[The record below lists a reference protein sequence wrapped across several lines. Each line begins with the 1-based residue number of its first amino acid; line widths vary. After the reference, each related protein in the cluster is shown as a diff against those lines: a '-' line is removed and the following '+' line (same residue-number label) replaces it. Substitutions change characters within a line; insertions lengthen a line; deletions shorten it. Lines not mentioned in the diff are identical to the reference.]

1 MTSSA
6 TPASSPS
13 RVIIWL
19 AYTAAFLGVCG
30 HASSEFVVKLTAL
43 AGPEV
48 TVWRFMLGGL
58 ALIIVSML
66 VPSSRDL
73 WTPLK
78 RDFVP
83 IAGLS
88 IFGMTVGQFF
98 FHWALDFASV
108 VEVATLVTTM
118 PILVVFV
125 AKVVDGTTI
134 GKAKLFSGVGAFLGC
149 VFLLSDGF
157 ANQANATDS
166 NLIGLLMALGCAVI
180 GALYLVL
187 IKPYTGQYGAI
198 RMTTYTFVLGF
209 FAVWPVVGLVWGV
222 WVNPLDLF
230 ARSASEAGAII
241 ALGIWNTCIG
251 FILWLWGLGNVPDVG
266 RGNYLFFLKPVI
278 ATILAFFILGDHI
291 TWPQLLA
298 VTAITGFVMAEIVY
312 GEMRSKAAV

>member
-1 MTSSA
+1 MTSSL
-6 TPASSPS
+6 SPS
-13 RVIIWL
+13 PRPSRLLVWL

-48 TVWRFMLGGL
+48 TVWRFMIGGL
-58 ALIIVSML
+58 ALLVVAL
-66 VPSSRDL
+66 VVPSSRDL
-73 WTPLK
+73 LTPLR
-78 RDFVP
+78 RDFQP
-83 IAGLS
+83 IALLS

-125 AKVVDGTTI
+125 AKIVDGTAI
-134 GKAKLFSGVGAFLGC
+134 GKAKLFSGFGAFLGC

-157 ANQANATDS
+157 ASQARDS
-166 NLIGLLMALGCAVI
+166 DSTLIGLVMALGCAVI
-180 GALYLVL
+180 GAFYLVL
-187 IKPYTGQYGAI
+187 IKPFTGRYGAI

-209 FAVWPVVGLVWGV
+209 FALWPVVGLVWGV

-230 ARSASEAGAII
+230 ARSASEASAIL

-278 ATILAFFILGDHI
+278 ATILAYFILGDAI
-291 TWPQLLA
+291 TLAQLLA
-298 VTAITGFVMAEIVY
+298 VTAITGFVMAEIIY
-312 GEMRSKAAV
+312 GEMRRSS